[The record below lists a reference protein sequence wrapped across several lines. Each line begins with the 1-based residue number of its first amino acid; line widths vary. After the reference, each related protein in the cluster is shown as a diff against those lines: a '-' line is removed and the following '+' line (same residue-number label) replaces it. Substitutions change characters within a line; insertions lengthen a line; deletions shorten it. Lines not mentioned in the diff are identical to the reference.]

1 MLVISR
7 CVEMDVCAE
16 TAVCIVLFFST
27 FFVFFLLIKFF
38 FLGEGEVRWVV
49 CRRQGAGGGNDT
61 IVEDKMRSN

>member
-16 TAVCIVLFFST
+16 TAVCIVLFFFNIFCLLFIDQIL
-27 FFVFFLLIKFF
+27 FF
-38 FLGEGEVRWVV
+38 GEGEVRWVV
-49 CRRQGAGGGNDT
+49 CRRQGAGGGNET

>member
-1 MLVISR
+1 M
-7 CVEMDVCAE
+7 CAQRLQF
-16 TAVCIVLFFST
+16 VLFC
-27 FFVFFLLIKFF
+27 FFFNIFCLLFIDQIL

>member
-38 FLGEGEVRWVV
+38 FWGGRSALGGLQETRSG
-49 CRRQGAGGGNDT
+49 RR
-61 IVEDKMRSN
+61 E